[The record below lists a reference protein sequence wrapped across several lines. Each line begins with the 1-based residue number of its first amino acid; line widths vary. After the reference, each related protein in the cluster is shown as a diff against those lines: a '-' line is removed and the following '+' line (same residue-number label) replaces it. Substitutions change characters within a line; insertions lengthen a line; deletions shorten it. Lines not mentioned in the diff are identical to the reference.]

1 MGISRSD
8 LITAIINAQDNFD
21 DEYYKLFELY
31 KNAFNSDIKN
41 HEFTK
46 EFMVEDL
53 DLIQYI
59 NAVITA

>member
-1 MGISRSD
+1 MHRIILTMNIISY
-8 LITAIINAQDNFD
+8 L
-21 DEYYKLFELY
+21 